1 MPLFRLDTPTEV
13 KLVSVT
19 PRSEQHGTD
28 LVSALTLGFELKGP
42 NTLLDLLS
50 PTLRQAIYT
59 VADDETPT
67 LEGIPA
73 PTPKLRTKHLG
84 ALPLSIN
91 AIEGGT
97 LFVEWGIGEDMAL
110 SKCKVDRWRA
120 ECMEGGTVS
129 LAFRV
134 STNDVDETEAGR
146 LFGKLGQTIAI
157 RFEPPAA
164 SVEPVQTG
172 QTIDGTKGPGLFEVQ
187 DEPEKSVEEVFA
199 EQHAPAKKKGRKQAE
214 AA

>member
-1 MPLFRLDTPTEV
+1 MPLFRLDTSTEV

-19 PRSEQHGTD
+19 PRSEHHGTD
-28 LVSALTLGFELKGP
+28 LVSALTLGLELKGP

-50 PTLRQAIYT
+50 PTLRQALYT

-91 AIEGGT
+91 AIE
-97 LFVEWGIGEDMAL
+97 GEDMAL

-164 SVEPVQTG
+164 VAEPVQTG
-172 QTIDGTKGPGLFEVQ
+172 QTIDGSKGPGLFEVQ
-187 DEPEKSVEEVFA
+187 DEPEKTVEEVFA
-199 EQHAPAKKKGRKQAE
+199 EQHAPAKKKGRNRAE
-214 AA
+214 AAA